1 MAYTR
6 LLRLY
11 YRTEKPIPAD
21 PAQACRLVRATSTNE
36 KKAVVD
42 ILDEFFLLGPD
53 GWVQRRCEEELEKF
67 KTQAEHSRK
76 AGKLGGRPPKKIT
89 QWVSE
94 NNPVGFG
101 KEPGGLKKISQ
112 PLTITNNQEPLSITQ
127 ERVMEKDLEA
137 TVPAAAQKRGTR
149 LPTDWALPDDWRA
162 WASSTRPDVDV
173 SLEAAKFCDYWHA
186 KSGRDATKADWLAT
200 WRNWIRNAKGATRP
214 ALSVVSE
221 RAVL

>member
-1 MAYTR
+1 
-6 LLRLY
+6 
-11 YRTEKPIPAD
+11 
-21 PAQACRLVRATSTNE
+21 
-36 KKAVVD
+36 
-42 ILDEFFLLGPD
+42 
-53 GWVQRRCEEELEKF
+53 
-67 KTQAEHSRK
+67 
-76 AGKLGGRPPKKIT
+76 
-89 QWVSE
+89 
-94 NNPVGFG
+94 
-101 KEPGGLKKISQ
+101 
-112 PLTITNNQEPLSITQ
+112 
-127 ERVMEKDLEA
+127 MEKDLEA